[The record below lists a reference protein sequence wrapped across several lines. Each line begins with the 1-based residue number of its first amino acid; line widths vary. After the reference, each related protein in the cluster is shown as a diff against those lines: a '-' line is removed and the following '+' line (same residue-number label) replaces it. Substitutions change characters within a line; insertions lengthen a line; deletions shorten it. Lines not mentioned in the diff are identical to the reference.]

1 MVRMVS
7 TRPKRVGDRIR
18 EEISDLLLKKV
29 KDPRIGFVTI
39 TGVEVSKD
47 LRAAKVFYS
56 ILGELEDRQRAAD
69 GLASAMGFI
78 KRELGARLQLKF
90 MPEIVFAYDSSMEYA
105 DRIERLLMEIRRDD
119 DESN

>member
-1 MVRMVS
+1 MVRIVS
-7 TRPKRVGDRIR
+7 TRSKRVGDRIR
-18 EEISDLLLKKV
+18 EEISDLLLRKV

>member
-1 MVRMVS
+1 MVS
-7 TRPKRVGDRIR
+7 TRSKRVGDRIR
-18 EEISDLLLKKV
+18 EEISDLLLRKV

>member
-90 MPEIVFAYDSSMEYA
+90 MPEIVFAYDSSMEDA